1 MAGTGAEEMCLQDAG
16 SEHRHDFGQ
25 PLGAPSS
32 RSSGD
37 GEGSG
42 QSLKGLFQCQNN
54 TGHFAWC
61 HLHSSCFGQCPEL
74 PCALF
79 LWHRFNG
86 RWVGGDKNRC
96 CEKKLRRKHTMG
108 RRGYGHSSAPE
119 PCRALLWEAHS
130 FGEGAVRSS
139 SRLGPEGQ
147 EVAGLA
153 PWCCA
158 HLASWRWSGAWQL
171 WLRWVALWRC
181 PIHAM
186 EMYGGWSPF
195 TQHHP
200 GLLSGIRKEVLG
212 CWGGGSIP
220 AGLLLETEPPAVPT
234 SWVLPWGGMRGDGLG
249 NTSSSP
255 GLGTLL

>member
-1 MAGTGAEEMCLQDAG
+1 MRFNVAKHTPHALPHYPEDSLWLPVCSHLAVERNRPLPLSCFLAHLSPNACGTRRLFSMAGTEAEEMCLQDAG

-25 PLGAPSS
+25 LLGAPSS

-153 PWCCA
+153 P
-158 HLASWRWSGAWQL
+158 
-171 WLRWVALWRC
+171 
-181 PIHAM
+181 
-186 EMYGGWSPF
+186 
-195 TQHHP
+195 
-200 GLLSGIRKEVLG
+200 
-212 CWGGGSIP
+212 
-220 AGLLLETEPPAVPT
+220 
-234 SWVLPWGGMRGDGLG
+234 
-249 NTSSSP
+249 
-255 GLGTLL
+255 

>member
-16 SEHRHDFGQ
+16 SEHRHDLGQ

-96 CEKKLRRKHTMG
+96 CEKKLRRKHTIG

-153 PWCCA
+153 P
-158 HLASWRWSGAWQL
+158 
-171 WLRWVALWRC
+171 
-181 PIHAM
+181 
-186 EMYGGWSPF
+186 
-195 TQHHP
+195 
-200 GLLSGIRKEVLG
+200 
-212 CWGGGSIP
+212 
-220 AGLLLETEPPAVPT
+220 
-234 SWVLPWGGMRGDGLG
+234 
-249 NTSSSP
+249 
-255 GLGTLL
+255 